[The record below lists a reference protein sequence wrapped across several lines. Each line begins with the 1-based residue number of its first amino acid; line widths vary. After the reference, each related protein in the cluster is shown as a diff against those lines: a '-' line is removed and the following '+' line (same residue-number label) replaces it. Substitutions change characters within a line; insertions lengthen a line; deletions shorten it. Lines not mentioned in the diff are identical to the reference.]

1 VLKVGLTGG
10 IGAGKST
17 VAARLRELGA
27 AVVDSDAIARAV
39 LEPGSPG
46 LAAVVAAFGSGV
58 LAAEGSLDR
67 AALGALVF
75 ADDERRRSLE
85 AITHPRIARL
95 TAEQMAAAAPDAVVV
110 HDVPLLVELGMADR
124 YDLVVVVDAPVDVRV
139 ERVVR
144 TRGSS
149 EADARARVAAQATTE
164 QRRAVADVWIDTD
177 RDRADVEADV
187 DRLWSDRLAPRR

>member
-58 LAAEGSLDR
+58 LAADGSLDR